1 MHSIVSI
8 GSRHWQ
14 LNKAGEELLLTGADL
29 GCGQVHIW
37 SESCTVR
44 VLDSEAAWHERR
56 VEGIFR
62 FQVSS
67 DTTTAIKVSHQF
79 KQPMTLQFCSSLAL
93 ALQGYPAG
101 LPSRLPRVDDRLL
114 LKCRETFDDETH

>member
-14 LNKAGEELLLTGADL
+14 LKKAGEELLLTGADL

-44 VLDSEAAWHERR
+44 VLEASAWHERR

-67 DTTTAIKVSHQF
+67 ATTTAIKVSHHF

-93 ALQGYPAG
+93 ALQGYPAD

-114 LKCRETFDDETH
+114 LECRETLDV